1 MDGDRVR
8 RGIWPAT
15 RRASMISKGTH
26 IPLTMICAYCDAPM
40 PDVSVY
46 CPVCGHS
53 IARDDFEASEL
64 RERLLSALAYFALI
78 PAVIFLIIP
87 PLSKGRYI
95 RFHAWQSLLF
105 SIATLILACVLR
117 LIFLIFTFLP
127 LIPWVLLGVCALG
140 IFILW
145 VVLVV
150 KALQGSGY
158 ELPLIGPLAARLAT
172 RSAH

>member
-1 MDGDRVR
+1 
-8 RGIWPAT
+8 
-15 RRASMISKGTH
+15 
-26 IPLTMICAYCDAPM
+26 MICSYCDAPM
-40 PDVSVY
+40 PDVSAF
-46 CPVCGHS
+46 CPVCGRS
-53 IARDDFEASEL
+53 TASDDFEKSEL
-64 RERLLSALAYFALI
+64 RERFLSALAYFVLI
-78 PAVIFLIIP
+78 PAIILLIVP

-105 SIATLILACVLR
+105 SVGTVILAFVLR

-140 IFILW
+140 VFTLW

-150 KALQGSGY
+150 KAIQGSGY

-172 RSAH
+172 RSEH